1 MPVLSKFFY
10 VLNSINH
17 IRSLFVIILFGLLNL
32 ILEILGI
39 GLIPILIISILDP
52 SLLASFAK
60 NYDLNFLFEIIG
72 NENSTLYLLISFFI
86 IYSVKS
92 IVVVITNKIIIDT
105 SENVRIKLQ
114 NNMFSSMLNQNYSYF
129 VETNSAK
136 NMTDTVN
143 EPSQLAINFMKPLAI
158 IMVESLIIIFVTIGL
173 IIFNYKIT
181 LLLSLILL
189 ISSVIII
196 LFSKKKLTTLGYRR
210 QENENKIRQSMHE
223 SFGAIKEIKIFGL
236 ESFFSKKIKPVFHE
250 SAEIEKV
257 YQLLSTIPRVWFE
270 FVMVFMVTILVSI
283 LIFLDYSSTQINA
296 YIGLYATVFFRM
308 LPSFNR
314 LIVNLQLMRYA
325 TPAVERTHY
334 NIDEFK
340 KIEQL
345 KKNKV
350 NFTNN
355 LKFEN
360 FSFKFNQNSKEF
372 FFKNINLEIKK
383 NDKILINGI
392 TGSGKSTLLSILI
405 GMLKIES
412 GDIYLDGVKQF
423 SKGYL
428 VDAGYVPQ
436 SIYLLDDTILN
447 NILIGRKYDENKVKS
462 TIKLSQLENFLSS
475 LPLKIDTIVGEKGA
489 KLSGGQ
495 IQRIGIAR
503 ALYNNP
509 SILVLDEA
517 TNALDKD
524 TEQKIIE
531 EIITNDELTLLVIS
545 HNYKIK
551 EYFKKSILVENG
563 NIILQ
568 K

>member
-1 MPVLSKFFY
+1 MLVLNKFFY

-39 GLIPILIISILDP
+39 GLVPILIISILDP

-60 NYDLNFLFEIIG
+60 NYDLNFLFKIIG
-72 NENSTLYLLISFFI
+72 NENSTLYLLITFFI

-181 LLLSLILL
+181 LVLSLMLL

-383 NDKILINGI
+383 NDKILINGV

-447 NILIGRKYDENKVKS
+447 NILIGRKYDENMVKS

-475 LPLKIDTIVGEKGA
+475 LPLNIDTIVGEKGA